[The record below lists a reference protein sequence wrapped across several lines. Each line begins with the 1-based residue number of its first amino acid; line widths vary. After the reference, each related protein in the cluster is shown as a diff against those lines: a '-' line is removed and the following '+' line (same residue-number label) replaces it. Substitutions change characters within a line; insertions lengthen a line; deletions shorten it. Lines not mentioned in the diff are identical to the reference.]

1 MLTLDFQDLSIPL
14 TCITGFS
21 YSLQGNIV
29 DRSDLSCRCLGIN
42 PITVQV
48 QIALSM
54 ATCVDSDVFEYLAR
68 ELSQLRPVKGTA
80 PSYITIGGHI
90 VIPQMKFMLASTN
103 ISYQSDRLGRL
114 QEMGVNW
121 TLAGSRVVKDENRN
135 TELKGME
142 TDLPEVTLHCLGE
155 SIDCAQDISIA
166 AFNLSG
172 FRGRL
177 DLVLGDTYKNIS
189 RESWLVDVVNAKDS
203 YIEIEG
209 YGKWYIFRGSI
220 DSDVNWMTLELTK
233 FSKAWYRNQT
243 RTFISET
250 PLTLKSVF
258 PSVEV
263 ASKAVFT
270 YMKYD
275 DSPINMIYK
284 LQDSLGYLLG
294 LKGDKIFLYDPPLH
308 IPQGQ
313 VTYDFVLDGDTVT
326 TPISKVILRD
336 GVNQFEA
343 GDSTGE
349 TFFVQAECRITREAA
364 ENVLRYA
371 QFNQNMIALTLP
383 LDRRIALGSIVNVN
397 TGERVIPCVVT
408 EYDIDFLS
416 NSIVLELHYVG
427 R

>member
-1 MLTLDFQDLSIPL
+1 MLTLAFQDLSIPL

-21 YSLQGNIV
+21 YSIQGNIV
-29 DRSDLSCRCLGIN
+29 DHSNLSCKCLGIN
-42 PITVQV
+42 PITVQI
-48 QIALSM
+48 QISLSM
-54 ATCVDSDVFEYLAR
+54 STCVDNDVFEYLAR

-80 PSYITIGGHI
+80 PSFITIGGQI
-90 VIPQMKFMLASTN
+90 IIPQMKFMLVSTN
-103 ISYQSDRLGRL
+103 IAYQSDRLGRL

-142 TDLPEVTLHCLGE
+142 TDLPKVVLHCLGE
-155 SIDCAQDISIA
+155 SIDCSQDISIA

-177 DLVLGDTYKNIS
+177 DIVLGDTYKNIS
-189 RESWLVDVVNAKDS
+189 RESWLVDVVNAEDS

-209 YGKWYIFRGSI
+209 YGRWYIFRGSI
-220 DSDVNWMTLELTK
+220 DSDVNWVTFELTK
-233 FSKAWYRNQT
+233 FPKDWYRNQT
-243 RTFISET
+243 QTFISEK

-275 DSPINMIYK
+275 DAPINMIYK
-284 LQDSLGYLLG
+284 LQDSLGYLFG
-294 LKGDKIFLYDPPLH
+294 LKGDKIFLYDPPLY

-349 TFFVQAECRITREAA
+349 TFFVQTECRVTSEAA
-364 ENVLRYA
+364 ENVLRYTN
-371 QFNQNMIALTLP
+371 FNQNMITLTLP

-408 EYDIDFLS
+408 EYDIDFLN
-416 NSIVLELHYVG
+416 NSIVLELHYIG

>member
-14 TCITGFS
+14 TCITGLS

-29 DRSDLSCRCLGIN
+29 DRSNLSCKCLGIN

-48 QIALSM
+48 QISLSM

-80 PSYITIGGHI
+80 PSYITIGGQI
-90 VIPQMKFMLASTN
+90 IIPQMKFMLVSTN
-103 ISYQSDRLGRL
+103 IAYQSDRLGRL
-114 QEMGVNW
+114 QEMGISW

-142 TDLPEVTLHCLGE
+142 TDLPKVTLHCLGE
-155 SIDCAQDISIA
+155 SIDCSQDISIA

-177 DLVLGDTYKNIS
+177 DIVLGDTYKNIS
-189 RESWLVDVVNAKDS
+189 RESWLVDVVNAEDS

-220 DSDVNWMTLELTK
+220 DSDVNWVTFELTK
-233 FSKAWYRNQT
+233 FPKDWYRNQT
-243 RTFISET
+243 QTFISEK
-250 PLTLKSVF
+250 PLTLKDVF

-263 ASKAVFT
+263 SSKAVFT

-275 DSPINMIYK
+275 DAPINMLYK

-294 LKGDKIFLYDPPLH
+294 LKGDKIFLYDPPTY

-349 TFFVQAECRITREAA
+349 TFFVQTECRITSEAA

-371 QFNQNMIALTLP
+371 QFNQNMITLTLP

-416 NSIVLELHYVG
+416 NSIVLEIHYVG

>member
-21 YSLQGNIV
+21 YSIQGNIV

-42 PITVQV
+42 PITVQI
-48 QIALSM
+48 QISLSM
-54 ATCVDSDVFEYLAR
+54 STCVDNDVFEYLAR

-80 PSYITIGGHI
+80 PSFITIGGQI
-90 VIPQMKFMLASTN
+90 IIPQMKFMLTSTN

-114 QEMGVNW
+114 QEMGVSW

-142 TDLPEVTLHCLGE
+142 TDLPKVTLHCLGE

-172 FRGRL
+172 FGGRL

-189 RESWLVDVVNAKDS
+189 RESWLVDVVSAEDS

-209 YGKWYIFRGSI
+209 YGRWYIFRGSI

-233 FSKAWYRNQT
+233 FSKDWYRNRTQ
-243 RTFISET
+243 TFISEK

-294 LKGDKIFLYDPPLH
+294 LKGDKIFLYDPPLY

-326 TPISKVILRD
+326 NPISKVILRD
-336 GVNQFEA
+336 GVSQLEA

-349 TFFVQAECRITREAA
+349 TFFVQTECRVTSAAA

-371 QFNQNMIALTLP
+371 NFNQNMIALTLP
-383 LDRRIALGSIVNVN
+383 LDRRIAIGSIVNVN

-416 NSIVLELHYVG
+416 NSIVLEIHYVG

>member
-29 DRSDLSCRCLGIN
+29 DRSNLSCKCLGIN
-42 PITVQV
+42 PITI
-48 QIALSM
+48 QIQITLSM
-54 ATCVDSDVFEYLAR
+54 ASCVDSDVFEYLAR

-80 PSYITIGGHI
+80 PSFITIGGQI
-90 VIPQMKFMLASTN
+90 IIPQMKFMLVSTN
-103 ISYQSDRLGRL
+103 IAYQSDRLGRL
-114 QEMGVNW
+114 QEMGINW

-142 TDLPEVTLHCLGE
+142 TDLPKVTLHCLGE
-155 SIDCAQDISIA
+155 SIDCSQDISIA

-177 DLVLGDTYKNIS
+177 DLVLGDTYKNIN
-189 RESWLVDVVNAKDS
+189 RESWLVDVVNAEDS

-209 YGKWYIFRGSI
+209 YGRWYIFRGSI
-220 DSDVNWMTLELTK
+220 DSDVNWMTFELTK
-233 FSKAWYRNQT
+233 FPKDWYRNQT
-243 RTFISET
+243 QTFISEK

-275 DSPINMIYK
+275 DAPINMLYK

-294 LKGDKIFLYDPPLH
+294 LKRDKIFLYDPPLY

-336 GVNQFEA
+336 GVSQFEA

-349 TFFVQAECRITREAA
+349 TFFVNAECRVTSEAS

-371 QFNQNMIALTLP
+371 NFNQNMITLTLP
-383 LDRRIALGSIVNVN
+383 LDHRIALGSIVNVN

-416 NSIVLELHYVG
+416 NSMQLELHYVG